1 MLRSRSRSSR
11 VQEIA
16 EQAMERVAPVLDDAK
31 ERLAPY
37 VDEARTQANEK
48 LIPAAESAAG
58 SARDTFDHTI
68 APQVGAAL
76 AAASAAS
83 EPYRA
88 EARRRGT
95 ATVAALRGDV
105 DRPAEKKHRLRKLV
119 MLLGLGA
126 AVAFVVKKLT
136 GGGGSAADWQSDYS
150 TPQAVPD
157 PAAPAAPAAPVG
169 DQASDQAG
177 DAAGE
182 GADDAGAAAPDEALA
197 DAAEE
202 PHAPTDP
209 DHPLEH
215 KDVS

>member
-58 SARDTFDHTI
+58 SARSTFDHTI

-83 EPYRA
+83 EPYRT

-95 ATVAALRGDV
+95 ATVAALKGDV
-105 DRPAEKKHRLRKLV
+105 DRPAEKKHRLRTLV

-126 AVAFVVKKLT
+126 AVAFVIKKLT
-136 GGGGSAADWQSDYS
+136 GDGGSAEAWQSDYS
-150 TPQAVPD
+150 APQAVPD
-157 PAAPAAPAAPVG
+157 PAAPAAPAAPAG
-169 DQASDQAG
+169 DQAG
-177 DAAGE
+177 DEAGDGAD
-182 GADDAGAAAPDEALA
+182 GADDAGAAAPDEALS